1 MVVLCAEI
9 VRSILSATYEV
20 RTGYLARLSRLTTPD
35 LSSPALKTSL
45 RRRGDEVGG
54 IVLWV
59 LALALAAT
67 FWSYDPLDPS
77 SNVATSRQATNLLGW
92 PGAWLADAL
101 IQAFGIA
108 TAVPVIA
115 LGAWGWRIFRH
126 RGLSVIWLRA
136 IALMCLLPVCGAL
149 VAAIPLL
156 ITAIHAPAWPADS
169 GIGGGIG
176 STTATA
182 ALAAGTSAIG
192 PAGGVIIWLLGLVL
206 AILLGALAFG
216 LDRREWQAIG
226 RAVAT
231 ASLFL
236 GRQPGR
242 LAQSIIARQRRGLAQ
257 GTIAGSGADA
267 RSGEAVFTEVSARGQ
282 QHWSPRKPDTAQ
294 TTITRTAPA
303 SLRPA
308 PSQPAPA
315 PATAAT
321 SQRSDLS
328 PALITGRELSG
339 ADNNAAGQEL
349 SVISAPPAGSL
360 PANRPRG
367 RMPVSTPATAEKDA
381 PPISLPGPATENSVS
396 VPQQI
401 SAEASRFSETPASA
415 EPARHSPQPSRPPAP
430 PREIPDDHQAT
441 EDGQRK
447 SLLSRLFGGR
457 QEAESGAA
465 SAKPSERA
473 SPPSTNGTGWSLP
486 PVSLLRPV
494 PESRA
499 EAGPSREVLEANARL
514 LETVLADFGVQGTI
528 VDLHPGP
535 VVTLYELEPAPGI
548 RSARVIGLADDVAR
562 SLSVLS
568 VRIATV
574 PGRNVIGI
582 EVPNA
587 VRETVYLSELFN
599 RPEWTGTT
607 GRLELALGKDIA
619 GEPVFSDLAK
629 MPHLLVAGTT
639 GSGKSVGI
647 NSMIL
652 SLLFRHSPDE
662 CRLIMIDPKVL
673 ELSIYDGIPHLLT
686 PVVTEPPKAVA
697 ALKWV
702 VREMDRRY
710 RAMSHLQVRNI
721 AGYNERAAQVRDRG
735 EEVTRRVQTGYDPE
749 TGNPIF
755 EEQSL
760 TLEALPFIVV
770 VIDEMAD
777 LMMTAG
783 KEIDAA
789 VQRLAQKARA
799 AGIHVIMA
807 TQRPSVD
814 VITGTIKANFPT
826 RISFQVI
833 SKFDSRTILGEQGA
847 EQLLGQ
853 GDMLFMQ
860 GGGRV
865 TRVHGPF
872 VADSEVEAV
881 VHFLQEQGEPI
892 YDEDVISEREE
903 DTASGPFD
911 AGTASDGDSSLYD
924 KAVAVVI
931 REGKASTS
939 FVQRHLSIGYNRAA
953 KLIEQMEKNGI
964 VSGADHVGRRK
975 VLIGRGADD

>member
-1 MVVLCAEI
+1 M
-9 VRSILSATYEV
+9 
-20 RTGYLARLSRLTTPD
+20 ARLSRLTTPD

-77 SNVATSRQATNLLGW
+77 SNVATSRLATNLLGW
-92 PGAWLADAL
+92 PGAWVADML
-101 IQAFGIA
+101 IQGFGLA
-108 TAVPVIA
+108 TAIPVIA
-115 LGAWGWRIFRH
+115 LAAWGWRIFRH
-126 RGLSVIWLRA
+126 RGLSVFILRA
-136 IALMCLLPVCGAL
+136 IALGCLLPVCSAL
-149 VAAIPLL
+149 FASIPLL

-176 STTATA
+176 STTARA

-192 PAGGVIIWLLGLVL
+192 PAGEVIIWLLGLVL
-206 AILLGALAFG
+206 AFLLGVLAFG
-216 LDRREWQAIG
+216 LDRREWHAIG
-226 RAVAT
+226 KT
-231 ASLFL
+231 AAAGGLFL

-242 LAQSIIARQRRGLAQ
+242 LARSIIARQRRD
-257 GTIAGSGADA
+257 AGGGVTTMGAYENARVHNGAESEDTSYGRQSWTPRRSDSASDA
-267 RSGEAVFTEVSARGQ
+267 AVTSVSRRGMVARGNDSQ
-282 QHWSPRKPDTAQ
+282 R
-294 TTITRTAPA
+294 REN
-303 SLRPA
+303 
-308 PSQPAPA
+308 PSPAPA
-315 PATAAT
+315 VSRYSSDAANAET
-321 SQRSDLS
+321 GNAL
-328 PALITGRELSG
+328 ALI
-339 ADNNAAGQEL
+339 
-349 SVISAPPAGSL
+349 APPAESL

-367 RMPVSTPATAEKDA
+367 RMAVSVPSEAEEDA
-381 PPISLPGPATENSVS
+381 PVISLPGPAAERQQEHADAPVARKPETPAVTAPETTMRPPEPGQRPV
-396 VPQQI
+396 VPAQ
-401 SAEASRFSETPASA
+401 AEASGDIRT
-415 EPARHSPQPSRPPAP
+415 
-430 PREIPDDHQAT
+430 DD
-441 EDGQRK
+441 GSKK

-457 QEAESGAA
+457 GEAETEGA
-465 SAKPSERA
+465 SASPSKRA
-473 SPPSTNGTGWSLP
+473 GRGAPPAGGTGWVLP
-486 PVSLLRPV
+486 PVSLLRTV

-499 EAGPSREVLEANARL
+499 EAGPSREMLEANARL

-599 RPEWTGTT
+599 RPEWTGSS

-619 GEPVFSDLAK
+619 GESVFSDLAK

-710 RAMSHLQVRNI
+710 RSMSHLQVRNI

-760 TLEALPFIVV
+760 TLEPLPFIVV

-881 VHFLQEQGEPI
+881 VAFLQEQGEPI
-892 YDEDVISEREE
+892 YDEDVISEREDE
-903 DTASGPFD
+903 AASGPFD
-911 AGTASDGDSSLYD
+911 AGTGSDGDSSLYD
-924 KAVAVVI
+924 KAVAIVI

>member
-1 MVVLCAEI
+1 M
-9 VRSILSATYEV
+9 
-20 RTGYLARLSRLTTPD
+20 ARLSRFLPSS
-35 LSSPALKTSL
+35 LSSPSTKTSL
-45 RRRGDEVGG
+45 KRRGDELGG
-54 IVLWV
+54 IVLWI
-59 LALALAAT
+59 LAIVFAAC
-67 FWSYDPLDPS
+67 FWTYDPQDPS
-77 SNVATSRQATNLLGW
+77 PDVSTDRAATNLLGR
-92 PGAWLADAL
+92 PGAFVADLL
-101 IQAFGIA
+101 IQSVGLA
-108 TAVPVIA
+108 TSLLVLA
-115 LGAWGWRIFRH
+115 LVAWGWRIFRH
-126 RGLSVIWLRA
+126 RGLSVFVLRA
-136 IALMCLLPVCGAL
+136 VALCCLML
-149 VAAIPLL
+149 VTASLLAAVPIL
-156 ITAIHAPAWPADS
+156 ITALHAPAWPSDA
-169 GIGGGIG
+169 GIGGGMGASI
-176 STTATA
+176 
-182 ALAAGTSAIG
+182 AGNAVSAGMAAIG
-192 PAGGVIIWLLGLVL
+192 PAGGVILWVLGLILAFLLGT
-206 AILLGALAFG
+206 LAFG
-216 LDRREWQAIG
+216 LDRNEWRTIG
-226 RAVAT
+226 QTTGTTLLVM
-231 ASLFL
+231 

-242 LAQSIIARQRRGLAQ
+242 LARTIIARQRRELPYQTGSASSVEDDAYAAGNAFADHDSGRKRSWIPRRAEASRASAGQFLAS
-257 GTIAGSGADA
+257 TAA
-267 RSGEAVFTEVSARGQ
+267 RETRFAPP
-282 QHWSPRKPDTAQ
+282 SPRQEMA
-294 TTITRTAPA
+294 R
-303 SLRPA
+303 
-308 PSQPAPA
+308 QPAPI
-315 PATAAT
+315 
-321 SQRSDLS
+321 QRSGGTGTDLALLAPS
-328 PALITGRELSG
+328 PES
-339 ADNNAAGQEL
+339 
-349 SVISAPPAGSL
+349 P
-360 PANRPRG
+360 PANRPTG
-367 RMPVSTPATAEKDA
+367 RRPANTVDENEPVVHLPAPTQDRYPTEMPGTAAFSHSGEE
-381 PPISLPGPATENSVS
+381 PQVSLPPDRDMSPPPSE
-396 VPQQI
+396 PQQ
-401 SAEASRFSETPASA
+401 ALRPVAS
-415 EPARHSPQPSRPPAP
+415 SPPPAAQ
-430 PREIPDDHQAT
+430 E
-441 EDGQRK
+441 EGKK
-447 SLLSRLFGGR
+447 SMLSRLFGGR
-457 QEAESGAA
+457 TDADGTAAQTGGRSGRDA
-465 SAKPSERA
+465 PR
-473 SPPSTNGTGWSLP
+473 TTQGWTLP
-486 PVSLLRPV
+486 PVSLLKAP
-494 PESRA
+494 PASRA
-499 EAGPSREVLEANARL
+499 AMAPSREMLEGNARL
-514 LETVLADFGVQGTI
+514 LETVLADFGVQGRI

-548 RSARVIGLADDVAR
+548 RAARVIGLADDVAR

-587 VRETVYLSELFN
+587 LRETVYLSELFKCS
-599 RPEWTGTT
+599 EWVDSP
-607 GRLELALGKDIA
+607 GRLELALGKDIS
-619 GEPVFSDLAK
+619 GDPIFSDLAK

-647 NSMIL
+647 NAMIL

-686 PVVTEPPKAVA
+686 PVVTEPTKAVI

-710 RAMSHLQVRNI
+710 RAMAHLQVRNI
-721 AGYNERAAQVRDRG
+721 AGYNERAAQVRERG

-760 TLEALPFIVV
+760 TLDALPYIVV
-770 VIDEMAD
+770 IIDEMAD

-799 AGIHVIMA
+799 AGIHVVMA

-860 GGGRV
+860 GGGRI

-881 VHFLQEQGEPI
+881 VEFLREQGEPI

-903 DTASGPFD
+903 EAPSPGGMD
-911 AGTASDGDSSLYD
+911 AASDGGDNSLYD
-924 KAVAVVI
+924 KAVAIVI

-964 VSGADHVGRRK
+964 VSAADHVGRRK
-975 VLIGRGADD
+975 VLIGRGASDD